1 MMTNQAYQLCKFM
14 KEGFLISF
22 IFLLMIL
29 WLSSCSDLQKE
40 SSNSACNAA
49 LDNQDFDTA
58 ISVCTSSKGKGDAYM
73 GKGGFTVTNLLNN
86 SGGESIP
93 SHISSA
99 SGLGDTNTSY
109 DSTGAKIFYI
119 LGFAFS
125 QDSDS
130 SSRKT
135 KITNSRDA
143 FKNASSSY
151 SGVITSDKD
160 AALMYTFANV
170 FAMQL
175 DQSLIYD
182 KSSSPVSSSATSCTN
197 VSNNSGNV
205 PYDGYIWDYEKYK
218 TQCSHGTDYAA
229 MCTELSDTI
238 SYVANITN
246 GLKQSGSSTS
256 SSNTKIISDSKK
268 AVCDTMKAINTLAG
282 DTTTCDVSNCD

>member
-1 MMTNQAYQLCKFM
+1 M
-14 KEGFLISF
+14 KKSFLISF
-22 IFLLMIL
+22 LFLLIMIFGV
-29 WLSSCSDLQKE
+29 SSCSDLQKE

-49 LDNQDFDTA
+49 LDNQDYDTA
-58 ISVCTSSKGKGDAYM
+58 ISVCTSSKELGDAYM
-73 GKGGFTVTNLLNN
+73 GKGKFTVLNLLNN

-99 SGLGDTNTSY
+99 SGLGPEY
-109 DSTGAKIFYI
+109 DNTGAKIFYI

-151 SGVITSDKD
+151 SGIITSDKD

-175 DQSLIYD
+175 DQSLIND
-182 KSSSPVSSSATSCTN
+182 KSSSPVSSNATNCTD

-205 PYDGYIWDYEKYK
+205 QYDGYIWDYEKYK

-229 MCTELSDTI
+229 MCSELSGTVT
-238 SYVANITN
+238 YVANITN
-246 GLKQSGSSTS
+246 GLKQSGSATS
-256 SSNTKIISDSKK
+256 SSNTEVISKSKN
-268 AVCDTMKAINTLAG
+268 AVCKTMKAINTLAN